1 MASINDATPSEW
13 DKAGAWGRTVKREE
27 DNRKDNPTG
36 ISLPDMAEMQA
47 DAYLRQA
54 EAYLKC
60 SPALQKRIEEGA
72 FDVESSADLDDYAQ
86 KRKDTP
92 VFSGV
97 LMYFPLAIAEVA
109 RTSKAGNDQHNPNK
123 PLHWDRSK
131 SGDELDA
138 LTRHLMEAG
147 TIDTDGIRH
156 SAKVAWRAL
165 ANLQKELEEAEK
177 GA

>member
-1 MASINDATPSEW
+1 MASINDVSPSAW
-13 DKAGAWGRTVKREE
+13 DAVSAWGVTDK
-27 DNRKDNPTG
+27 KDSAWEAARN
-36 ISLPDMAEMQA
+36 LPDMAEMQA
-47 DAYLRQA
+47 DAFM
-54 EAYLKC
+54 KC
-60 SPALQKRIEEGA
+60 SPALQKRITNGE
-72 FDVESSADLDDYAQ
+72 FDVEVTSPAQ
-86 KRKDTP
+86 LRKDTP

-97 LMYFPLAIAEVA
+97 LRYFPLAIAEVA
-109 RTSKAGNDQHNPNK
+109 RASKAGNDQHNPNT

-147 TIDTDGIRH
+147 TVDTDGVRH

-165 ANLQKELEEAEK
+165 ANLEKELENAAK